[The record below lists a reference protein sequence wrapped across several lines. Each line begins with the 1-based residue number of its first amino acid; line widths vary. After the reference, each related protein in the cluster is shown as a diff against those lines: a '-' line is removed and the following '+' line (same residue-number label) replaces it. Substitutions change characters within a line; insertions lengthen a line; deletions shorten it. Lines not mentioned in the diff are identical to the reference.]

1 MDNQNDRDI
10 YVIPPNFVD
19 TGTFFGGMFKARNV
33 IEAGILAGGTGIP
46 VFLFLPAGLTVRVIV
61 LCLTSLPLALLA
73 LIGIS
78 GESLTSFLAI
88 FLKYLRNRRVVGG
101 DGEEAQGQKGKPRR
115 AKSQRAGDKAS
126 GRDKRTAAEAEGN
139 AQEACIAGDKS
150 SAGKGTRGGM
160 RTEDAWGTQQPGGIA
175 VPQGLKNP
183 DGDWQADGRGGQQK
197 DERDSLQ
204 RSQRE
209 PSRAGNYQ
217 EMCVETHPERREDV
231 SRKHT
236 SSRNDSKDSMDRK
249 NNKGRKDSKGSIGGI
264 SGWRRTGEEDF
275 PEEFDQVKGY
285 EIRQK
290 LRPSQGRRS
299 RDEWDEKPRRMRNDG
314 TESLEDKGQDRRRQG
329 GNVEKRDRQEKTSRQ
344 VKTNRQE
351 KTNGQGADR
360 QGKSSRLAE
369 AEQCHIG
376 RHGRCKKDAGRMQEN
391 LNAGSQKQDRAKHRS
406 SAKAKHQ
413 PQAFW
418 NPVAEFLPISKVE
431 NGMIY
436 TKDHRYVKVV
446 EVVPINFL
454 LRSAREQRGIIY
466 SFVSYLK
473 ISPVK
478 LQFKVLT
485 RRADIGRHIST
496 VRKEMAQETNGQ
508 CRLMQEDYLQFVQQI
523 SSREAVTRRFF
534 LIFEYEPWDARRGD
548 EEAEAISQLQG
559 AVRTASNYLRQCG
572 NEVIV
577 PDNEDE
583 FTVDVL
589 YNLLC
594 RNESA
599 VKPLTR
605 KVQEVAAEYRSFI
618 GEDFYRKGT
627 GNGLYQK
634 AVRDG
639 MENNFGQ
646 GDAEDSFQHGNSIPA
661 VDFFAPKS
669 IDFTHGHHI
678 CIDGLYY
685 AYLMVPSDG
694 YRSQVPAGWLSLMV
708 NAGDGIDL
716 DMFLS
721 RQPKE
726 LIIQKVGQ
734 QLRINR
740 SRIKDA
746 SDTNTDFDDIDSAIR
761 SGYFLK
767 EGLANNED
775 FYYMNLLITVT
786 ASTVDDLEWKVNEM
800 KKLLLSQDMRAS
812 ACHFREEQA
821 FLSTLPL
828 VSVEKKLYGRSRR
841 NLLTGGA
848 AGCYP
853 FTSYEMCDDNGILLG
868 VNKYNS
874 SLIIVDIFNSAV
886 YKNANMAIL
895 GTSGAG
901 KTFTMQLMALRMRR
915 KGIPIFIIAPL
926 KGHEFHRACANVG
939 GEFIQ
944 VSPASPHCINVME
957 IRQVDRS
964 VSALLDGPGITLSEL
979 AGKIQRLHIFFS
991 LLIPDMT
998 HEERQLL
1005 DEAMI
1010 HTYNAKGI
1018 THDNGSLADP
1028 DCPGRYREMPVLGDL
1043 YRVLKGSPD
1052 TQRLANI
1059 LNRLVNGSAST
1070 FNQQTNVSLQNKY
1083 TVLDISSLTGD
1094 LLTVGMF
1101 VALDFVWDRAKEDRT
1116 EEKTIFIDECW
1127 QLLSGAGATGTRLAG
1142 DFVLEIFKTIRGYG
1156 GSAVC
1161 ASQDLNDFFNLD
1173 GGRFGK
1179 GIINNSKTKIILNL
1193 EDEEAVR
1200 VQDALHLSDAEVMEI
1215 THFERGNGL
1224 ISTNSNNIM
1233 VEFKA
1238 SPLEK
1243 ELITTDRRE
1252 LKELVERMRQ
1262 GDGAGLE

>member
-1 MDNQNDRDI
+1 MCH
-10 YVIPPNFVD
+10 
-19 TGTFFGGMFKARNV
+19 
-33 IEAGILAGGTGIP
+33 IEG
-46 VFLFLPAGLTVRVIV
+46 
-61 LCLTSLPLALLA
+61 
-73 LIGIS
+73 
-78 GESLTSFLAI
+78 
-88 FLKYLRNRRVVGG
+88 RNRY
-101 DGEEAQGQKGKPRR
+101 
-115 AKSQRAGDKAS
+115 
-126 GRDKRTAAEAEGN
+126 N
-139 AQEACIAGDKS
+139 
-150 SAGKGTRGGM
+150 
-160 RTEDAWGTQQPGGIA
+160 
-175 VPQGLKNP
+175 
-183 DGDWQADGRGGQQK
+183 
-197 DERDSLQ
+197 
-204 RSQRE
+204 
-209 PSRAGNYQ
+209 
-217 EMCVETHPERREDV
+217 
-231 SRKHT
+231 
-236 SSRNDSKDSMDRK
+236 
-249 NNKGRKDSKGSIGGI
+249 
-264 SGWRRTGEEDF
+264 
-275 PEEFDQVKGY
+275 
-285 EIRQK
+285 
-290 LRPSQGRRS
+290 
-299 RDEWDEKPRRMRNDG
+299 
-314 TESLEDKGQDRRRQG
+314 
-329 GNVEKRDRQEKTSRQ
+329 
-344 VKTNRQE
+344 
-351 KTNGQGADR
+351 
-360 QGKSSRLAE
+360 
-369 AEQCHIG
+369 
-376 RHGRCKKDAGRMQEN
+376 KDAGMQKK
-391 LNAGSQKQDRAKHRS
+391 LNANSQGQDRAKHRS

-413 PQAFW
+413 PQAFL
-418 NPVAEFLPISKVE
+418 NPLAEYLPISKVE

-485 RRADIGRHIST
+485 RRADIGRHINT
-496 VRKEMAQETNGQ
+496 VRREMAQETNGQ

-572 NEVIV
+572 NEVVI

-583 FTVDVL
+583 FTVEVL

-599 VKPLTR
+599 EKPLAR
-605 KVQEVAAEYRSFI
+605 KVQEVAAGYRNSA
-618 GEDFYRKGT
+618 GGSWSRQDMGDTEDGSCH
-627 GNGLYQK
+627 
-634 AVRDG
+634 
-639 MENNFGQ
+639 
-646 GDAEDSFQHGNSIPA
+646 EDSIPA
-661 VDFFAPKS
+661 VEFFAPKS
-669 IDFTHGHHI
+669 IDFTHSHYI

-685 AYLMVPSDG
+685 AYLMVSSDG

-775 FYYMNLLITVT
+775 FYYMNLLVTVT

-828 VSVEKKLYGRSRR
+828 VSMEKKLYGRSRR

-979 AGKIQRLHIFFS
+979 AEKIQRLHIFFS

-1028 DCPGRYREMPVLGDL
+1028 DCPERYREMPVLGDL
-1043 YRVLKGSPD
+1043 YRVLKESPD

-1233 VEFKA
+1233 IEFKA

-1262 GDGAGLE
+1262 GDGAELE